1 MTVLLDGGGDSL
13 KKIEGIKEVDESGS
27 VGVGNGVSKLKS
39 PMGVKVEVSD
49 DDRTTL

>member
-27 VGVGNGVSKLKS
+27 VGVGR
-39 PMGVKVEVSD
+39 GVKVKVEISAD
-49 DDRTTL
+49 EKTTF